1 VSLVAKANIFA
12 SLRARITTV
21 PVLAVFIAVFAW
33 GIGPLLFLAPSI
45 SINSVLFYRV
55 LFWPPLLFFIATR
68 NGRKID
74 RSIFRTVLLPGVLF
88 GVSTIFG
95 FTAIVETS
103 VANATIIGNV
113 STAMVLFAAPK
124 FLNESIS
131 RWQVLLAL
139 TSFAGVVAI
148 VVGAGNTGGSS
159 IYGDLLAFINAATWT
174 LYFISSKRRRLEGFD
189 TWQFLFGVSVVQA
202 CVVVP
207 YSLITSDDILQITWR
222 DLGFLIAMTL
232 FSGTIGHSFMLWAQ
246 KYVDASV
253 SSLILL
259 LGPVIS
265 AFGAWL
271 VYGQQ
276 ISLMQ
281 LIGGAIVLVSL
292 AGVVRLANSVKVSKD
307 VVATADPL
315 LNSIP

>member
-1 VSLVAKANIFA
+1 MKVLA
-12 SLRARITTV
+12 LARKQIAAV

-55 LFWPPLLFFIATR
+55 LFWPPLLYLIVRR
-68 NGRKID
+68 NGAKIND
-74 RSIFRTVLLPGVLF
+74 KLFRSVLVPGILF

-95 FTAIVETS
+95 FTAITTTS
-103 VANATIIGNV
+103 VANATIIGNI
-113 STAMVLFAAPK
+113 STAMVLFVAPR
-124 FLNESIS
+124 FLNEKIS
-131 RWQVLLAL
+131 KSQVVLAF
-139 TSFAGVVAI
+139 TSFAGVAAI
-148 VVGAGNTGGSS
+148 VFGAGDTGGSS
-159 IYGDLLAFINAATWT
+159 LFGDFLALVNALTWT
-174 LYFISSKRRRLEGFD
+174 VYFISSKRRRLDGVD
-189 TWQFLFGVSVVQA
+189 TWQFLFGVSVIQVF
-202 CVVVP
+202 VVVP
-207 YSLITSDDILQITWR
+207 YALLTSNDILQITWR

-265 AFGAWL
+265 SAGAWL

-276 ISLMQ
+276 ISLVQ
-281 LIGGAIVLVSL
+281 VIGGAIVLASL
-292 AGVVRLANSVKVSKD
+292 AGVVRMSSSAKINKEVLS
-307 VVATADPL
+307 TADPL
-315 LNSIP
+315 LNSNP

>member
-1 VSLVAKANIFA
+1 MKVLA
-12 SLRARITTV
+12 LARKQIAAV

-55 LFWPPLLFFIATR
+55 LFWPPLLYLIVRR
-68 NGRKID
+68 NGAKLND
-74 RSIFRTVLLPGVLF
+74 KLFRSVLVPGILF

-95 FTAIVETS
+95 FTAITTTS
-103 VANATIIGNV
+103 VANATIIGNI
-113 STAMVLFAAPK
+113 STAMVLFVAPR
-124 FLNESIS
+124 FLNEKIS
-131 RWQVLLAL
+131 KSQVLLAF
-139 TSFAGVVAI
+139 TSFAGVAAI
-148 VVGAGNTGGSS
+148 VFGAGNTGGSS
-159 IYGDLLAFINAATWT
+159 LFGDFLALVNALTWT
-174 LYFISSKRRRLEGFD
+174 VYFISSKRRRVDGVD
-189 TWQFLFGVSVVQA
+189 TWQFLFGVSVIQVF
-202 CVVVP
+202 VVVP
-207 YSLITSDDILQITWR
+207 YALLTSNDILQITWR

-265 AFGAWL
+265 SAGAWL

-276 ISLMQ
+276 ISLVQ
-281 LIGGAIVLVSL
+281 VIGGAIVLASL
-292 AGVVRLANSVKVSKD
+292 AGVVRLSSSAKINKEVLS
-307 VVATADPL
+307 TADPL
-315 LNSIP
+315 LNSNP

>member
-1 VSLVAKANIFA
+1 MKVLA
-12 SLRARITTV
+12 LARKQIAAV

-55 LFWPPLLFFIATR
+55 LFWPPLLYLIVRR
-68 NGRKID
+68 NGAKIND
-74 RSIFRTVLLPGVLF
+74 KLFRSVLVPGILF

-95 FTAIVETS
+95 FTAITTTS
-103 VANATIIGNV
+103 VANATIIGNI
-113 STAMVLFAAPK
+113 STAMVLFVAPR
-124 FLNESIS
+124 FLNEKIS
-131 RWQVLLAL
+131 KSQVVLAL
-139 TSFAGVVAI
+139 TSFAGVATI
-148 VVGAGNTGGSS
+148 VIGAGNTGGSS
-159 IYGDLLAFINAATWT
+159 LFGDALALVNALTWT
-174 LYFISSKRRRLEGFD
+174 AYFISSKRRRVDGVD
-189 TWQFLFGVSVVQA
+189 TWQFLFGVSVIQVFI
-202 CVVVP
+202 VVP
-207 YSLITSDDILQITWR
+207 YALLTSNDILQITWR

-265 AFGAWL
+265 SAGAWL

-276 ISLMQ
+276 ISFVQ
-281 LIGGAIVLVSL
+281 VIGGAIVLASL
-292 AGVVRLANSVKVSKD
+292 AGVVRMSSSAKINKEVLS
-307 VVATADPL
+307 TADPL
-315 LNSIP
+315 LNSNP

>member
-1 VSLVAKANIFA
+1 MKVLA
-12 SLRARITTV
+12 LARKQIAAV

-55 LFWPPLLFFIATR
+55 LFWPPLLYLIVRR
-68 NGRKID
+68 NGAKLND
-74 RSIFRTVLLPGVLF
+74 KLFRSVLVPGILF

-95 FTAIVETS
+95 FTAITTTS
-103 VANATIIGNV
+103 VANATIIGNI
-113 STAMVLFAAPK
+113 STAMVLFVAPR
-124 FLNESIS
+124 FLNEKIS
-131 RWQVLLAL
+131 KSQVVLAL
-139 TSFAGVVAI
+139 TSFAGVATI
-148 VVGAGNTGGSS
+148 VIGAGNTGGSS
-159 IYGDLLAFINAATWT
+159 LFGDFLALVNALTWT
-174 LYFISSKRRRLEGFD
+174 AYFISSKRRRVDGVD
-189 TWQFLFGVSVVQA
+189 TWQFLFGVSVIQVFI
-202 CVVVP
+202 VVP
-207 YSLITSDDILQITWR
+207 YALLTSNDILQITWR

-265 AFGAWL
+265 STGAWL

-276 ISLMQ
+276 ISIVQ
-281 LIGGAIVLVSL
+281 VIGGAIVLASL
-292 AGVVRLANSVKVSKD
+292 AGVVRMSSSAKINKEVLS
-307 VVATADPL
+307 TADPL
-315 LNSIP
+315 LNSNP

>member
-1 VSLVAKANIFA
+1 MNLVSGA
-12 SLRARITTV
+12 RARIAAV

-33 GIGPLLFLAPSI
+33 GIGPLLFLAPSL
-45 SINSVLFYRV
+45 SINSILFYRV
-55 LFWPPLLFFIATR
+55 LFWPPLLFLIAR
-68 NGRKID
+68 RGGRKINKKLF
-74 RSIFRTVLLPGVLF
+74 RSVLLPGVLF

-95 FTAIVETS
+95 FTAITETS

-124 FLNESIS
+124 FLNEKIS
-131 RWQVLLAL
+131 RWQVLLAF
-139 TSFAGVVAI
+139 TSFVGVVAI

-159 IYGDLLAFINAATWT
+159 LFGDFLALINALTWT
-174 LYFISSKRRRLEGFD
+174 FYFISSKRRRIDGVD
-189 TWQFLFGVSVVQA
+189 TWQFLYGVSVIQVL
-202 CVVVP
+202 VVVP
-207 YSLITSDDILQITWR
+207 YSLLTSDDILQITLR

-265 AFGAWL
+265 SIGAWL
-271 VYGQQ
+271 VYNQN
-276 ISLMQ
+276 ISVIQ
-281 LIGGAIVLVSL
+281 VIGGAVVLASL
-292 AGVVRLANSVKVSKD
+292 AGVVRLSSAVKISREVLS
-307 VVATADPL
+307 TADPL
-315 LNSIP
+315 LNSNP

>member
-1 VSLVAKANIFA
+1 MKVLA
-12 SLRARITTV
+12 LARKQIAAV

-55 LFWPPLLFFIATR
+55 LFWPPLLYLIVRR
-68 NGRKID
+68 NGAKIND
-74 RSIFRTVLLPGVLF
+74 KLFRSVLVPGILF

-95 FTAIVETS
+95 FTAITTTS
-103 VANATIIGNV
+103 VANATIIGNI
-113 STAMVLFAAPK
+113 STAMVLFVAPR
-124 FLNESIS
+124 FLNEKIS
-131 RWQVLLAL
+131 KLQVVLAF
-139 TSFAGVVAI
+139 TSFAGVAAI
-148 VVGAGNTGGSS
+148 VFGAGNTGGSS
-159 IYGDLLAFINAATWT
+159 LFGDFLALVNALTWT
-174 LYFISSKRRRLEGFD
+174 VYFISSKRRRVDGVD
-189 TWQFLFGVSVVQA
+189 TWQFLFGVSVIQVF
-202 CVVVP
+202 VVVP
-207 YSLITSDDILQITWR
+207 YALLTSNDILQITWR

-265 AFGAWL
+265 SAGAWL

-276 ISLMQ
+276 ISLVQ
-281 LIGGAIVLVSL
+281 VIGGAIVLASL
-292 AGVVRLANSVKVSKD
+292 AGVVRMSSSAKINKEVLS
-307 VVATADPL
+307 TADPL
-315 LNSIP
+315 LNSNP

>member
-1 VSLVAKANIFA
+1 MKVLA
-12 SLRARITTV
+12 LARKQIAAV

-55 LFWPPLLFFIATR
+55 LFWPPLLYLIVRR
-68 NGRKID
+68 NGAKLND
-74 RSIFRTVLLPGVLF
+74 KLFRSVLVPGILF

-95 FTAIVETS
+95 FTAITTTS
-103 VANATIIGNV
+103 VANATIIGNI
-113 STAMVLFAAPK
+113 STAMVLFVAPR
-124 FLNESIS
+124 FLNEKIS
-131 RWQVLLAL
+131 KSQVVLAL
-139 TSFAGVVAI
+139 TSFAGVATI
-148 VVGAGNTGGSS
+148 VIGAGNTGGSS
-159 IYGDLLAFINAATWT
+159 LFGDFLALVNALTWT
-174 LYFISSKRRRLEGFD
+174 AYFISSKRRRVDGVD
-189 TWQFLFGVSVVQA
+189 TWQFLFGVSVIQVSI
-202 CVVVP
+202 VVP
-207 YSLITSDDILQITWR
+207 YALLTSNDILQITWR

-265 AFGAWL
+265 STGAWL

-276 ISLMQ
+276 ISIVQ
-281 LIGGAIVLVSL
+281 VIGGAIVLASL
-292 AGVVRLANSVKVSKD
+292 AGVVRMSSSAKINKEVLS
-307 VVATADPL
+307 TADPL
-315 LNSIP
+315 LNSNP

>member
-1 VSLVAKANIFA
+1 MKVLA
-12 SLRARITTV
+12 LARKQIAAV

-55 LFWPPLLFFIATR
+55 LFWPPLLYLIVRR
-68 NGRKID
+68 NGAKLND
-74 RSIFRTVLLPGVLF
+74 KLFRSVLVPGILF

-95 FTAIVETS
+95 FTAITTTS
-103 VANATIIGNV
+103 VANATIIGNI
-113 STAMVLFAAPK
+113 STAMVLFVAPR
-124 FLNESIS
+124 FLNEKIS
-131 RWQVLLAL
+131 KSQVVLAL
-139 TSFAGVVAI
+139 TSFAGVATI
-148 VVGAGNTGGSS
+148 VFGAGNTGGSS
-159 IYGDLLAFINAATWT
+159 LFGDFLALVNALTWT
-174 LYFISSKRRRLEGFD
+174 IYFISSKRRRVDGVD
-189 TWQFLFGVSVVQA
+189 TWQFLFGVSVIQVF
-202 CVVVP
+202 VVVP
-207 YSLITSDDILQITWR
+207 YALLTSNDILQITWR

-265 AFGAWL
+265 SAGAWL

-276 ISLMQ
+276 ISLVQ
-281 LIGGAIVLVSL
+281 VIGGAIVLASL
-292 AGVVRLANSVKVSKD
+292 AGVVRMSSSAKINKEVLS
-307 VVATADPL
+307 TADPL
-315 LNSIP
+315 LNSNP

>member
-1 VSLVAKANIFA
+1 MKVLA
-12 SLRARITTV
+12 LARKQIAAV

-55 LFWPPLLFFIATR
+55 LFWPPLLYLIVRR
-68 NGRKID
+68 NGAKIND
-74 RSIFRTVLLPGVLF
+74 KLFRSVLVPGILF

-95 FTAIVETS
+95 FTAITTTS
-103 VANATIIGNV
+103 VANATIIGNI
-113 STAMVLFAAPK
+113 STAMVLFVAPR
-124 FLNESIS
+124 FLNEKIS
-131 RWQVLLAL
+131 KSQVVLAF
-139 TSFAGVVAI
+139 TSFAGVAAI
-148 VVGAGNTGGSS
+148 VFGAGDTGGSS
-159 IYGDLLAFINAATWT
+159 LFGDFLALVNALTWT
-174 LYFISSKRRRLEGFD
+174 VYFISSKRRRVDGVD
-189 TWQFLFGVSVVQA
+189 TWQFLFGVSVIQVF
-202 CVVVP
+202 VVVP
-207 YSLITSDDILQITWR
+207 YALLTSNDILQITWR

-265 AFGAWL
+265 SAGAWL

-276 ISLMQ
+276 ISLVQ
-281 LIGGAIVLVSL
+281 VIGGAIVLASL
-292 AGVVRLANSVKVSKD
+292 AGVVRLSSSAKINKD
-307 VVATADPL
+307 VLSTADPL
-315 LNSIP
+315 LNSNP

>member
-1 VSLVAKANIFA
+1 MNLVSGA
-12 SLRARITTV
+12 RARITAV

-45 SINSVLFYRV
+45 SINSILFYRV
-55 LFWPPLLFFIATR
+55 LFWPPLLYLIAR
-68 NGRKID
+68 RGGERINKKLF
-74 RSIFRTVLLPGVLF
+74 RSVLVPGALF
-88 GVSTIFG
+88 GISTIFG
-95 FTAIVETS
+95 FTAISETS
-103 VANATIIGNV
+103 VANATIIGNI

-124 FLNESIS
+124 FLNERIS
-131 RWQVLLAL
+131 KWQVGLAI
-139 TSFAGVVAI
+139 TSLAGVIAI

-159 IYGDLLAFINAATWT
+159 LFGDLLALINALTWT
-174 LYFISSKRRRLEGFD
+174 FYFISSKRRRVDGVD
-189 TWQFLFGVSVVQA
+189 TWQFLYGVSVIQV

-207 YSLITSDDILQITWR
+207 YALITSNDIAQITLR

-265 AFGAWL
+265 SIGAWL
-271 VYGQQ
+271 VYDQD
-276 ISLMQ
+276 ISVMQ
-281 LIGGAIVLVSL
+281 VVGGVVVLASL
-292 AGVVRLANSVKVSKD
+292 AGVVRLSSTVKISPEVLS
-307 VVATADPL
+307 TADPL
-315 LNSIP
+315 LNSNP